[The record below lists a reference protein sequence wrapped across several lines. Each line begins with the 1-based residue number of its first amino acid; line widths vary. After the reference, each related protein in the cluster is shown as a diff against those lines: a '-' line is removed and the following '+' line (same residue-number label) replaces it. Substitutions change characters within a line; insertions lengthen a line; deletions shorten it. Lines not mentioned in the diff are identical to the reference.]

1 MRKSSLS
8 NICKSPVRKLIAE
21 DNQRL
26 RNALNQKREKVTTD
40 WSMWYLADCRA
51 FVCQL
56 AGVGN
61 RFRTAD
67 RFQLGMILRTG
78 PKKECLA
85 QANLFTTCKT
95 TWHWF
100 NERPRLVLRN
110 KMLRP
115 ALDDGSQWHPQRV
128 PYVSRLLLITCNA
141 TDYFNDNWRQ
151 AEAWIM
157 IFVGAVT
164 VIALAQGALR
174 RVTQWPWI
182 EHTTFQFG
190 GGHSTG
196 NNFFT
201 DRQGPRPG
209 VCRPLN

>member
-115 ALDDGSQWHPQRV
+115 ALMMAVNGIPSVFLMSVVFFWSHAMR
-128 PYVSRLLLITCNA
+128 RIT
-141 TDYFNDNWRQ
+141 
-151 AEAWIM
+151 
-157 IFVGAVT
+157 
-164 VIALAQGALR
+164 L
-174 RVTQWPWI
+174 
-182 EHTTFQFG
+182 TTIG
-190 GGHSTG
+190 G
-196 NNFFT
+196 
-201 DRQGPRPG
+201 RPK
-209 VCRPLN
+209 PE